1 MDEQGKHLWKQNGYL
16 MNFQD
21 GTSLQCFSPHVFVKA
36 LSSLMS
42 TSPTD
47 NKQRICIFPFAQNC
61 LVSVA
66 CHVLRKMLSISHTHV
81 RFRKK
86 GGFISCCITFRIK
99 WRSKQKNK
107 QKPNGDTDDQC
118 VFSKIYKIELKKK
131 ESIQLCW
138 NKIYRTHLFILFW
151 VSAHY
156 LTTFPQLN
164 EIMHW

>member
-118 VFSKIYKIELKKK
+118 VFSKIYKIELKKRNPFNCVEIK
-131 ESIQLCW
+131 STGHIYSFFFESLPI
-138 NKIYRTHLFILFW
+138 ILPHF
-151 VSAHY
+151 
-156 LTTFPQLN
+156 LN
-164 EIMHW
+164 WMK